1 MNNLLNFLIKHSAW
15 FVFTFFVV
23 ASCWLL
29 FHRNPYQQSVYLTSA
44 NSVTATLLEGY
55 NTLTG
60 YFHLRE
66 TNDELQARNA
76 QLEMELFSTRAQLA
90 DLRMQLPDSTLA
102 SAQVINNFDYVM
114 ARVISNSV
122 AEPYNYITLNRGALD
137 GIKAQTGVVSH
148 NGVVGIV
155 SVVGPHASRVI
166 SLLNPEMK
174 LSCKIKGSEYPG
186 TMTWDGKSPQFALLQ
201 ELPKHGEY
209 NKGDTVIT
217 SGYSSIFP
225 EGVIVGIVEGK
236 QRNASDN
243 FATLRVKLS
252 TDFSRLDM
260 VRVIDNKQRDELLD
274 IEREDHTDSPLD
286 KK

>member
-15 FVFTFFVV
+15 FVFTFFVI

-29 FHRNPYQQSVYLTSA
+29 FKRNPYQQSVYLTSA

-55 NTLTG
+55 SNVTG

-66 TNDELQARNA
+66 TNDELEARNA
-76 QLEMELFSTRAQLA
+76 QLEMELIATRARLA
-90 DLRMQLPDSTLA
+90 DLMTQLPDSTLA
-102 SAQVINNFDYVM
+102 SAQVLSQFDYVM

-122 AEPYNYITLNRGALD
+122 SEPYNYITINRGSSD
-137 GIKAQTGVVSH
+137 GIKPQTGVVSH

-155 SVVGPHASRVI
+155 GVVGPHASRVI
-166 SLLNPEMK
+166 SMLNPEMK
-174 LSCKIKGSEYPG
+174 LSCKIKGSDYPG
-186 TMTWDGKSPQFALLQ
+186 TMTWDGKSVRHALLQ

-209 NKGDTVIT
+209 HKGDTVIT

-225 EGVIVGIVEGK
+225 EGVVVGIVEGK
-236 QRNASDN
+236 EQNASDN
-243 FATLRVKLS
+243 FTSLRVKLS

-260 VRVIDNKQRDELLD
+260 VRVIDNRLRAELD
-274 IEREDHTDSPLD
+274 SVRREDHIETSLD
-286 KK
+286 R